1 MSTEQSE
8 NFPDKNFEESIE
20 EIYQQY
26 RHRQL
31 ASQLEDI
38 AETMEETILQR
49 ILAQEFLQTDIE
61 IDDDAKQA
69 VTEARELLE
78 EGDFETL
85 GGRINVLRSEVEDQ
99 KRQVSNDIHKIRI
112 GMQSRV
118 NGMRRL
124 NERVERVSEVRL
136 QAVHELLSDWDWKG
150 QVYRNDE
157 WSFERLKQRAA
168 DYGKDMREYFE
179 ECREEIFGPYVGT
192 PLESIVEGLLS
203 DQQLFLG
210 ELTNKQID
218 LLRDSDLE
226 DYVELSLS

>member
-8 NFPDKNFEESIE
+8 NLPDKNFEESIE

-31 ASQLEDI
+31 ASPIRDI

-49 ILAQEFLQTDIE
+49 ILAEEFLQTDLE

-69 VTEARELLE
+69 VAEARELLE
-78 EGDFETL
+78 EDDFEALVTASM
-85 GGRINVLRSEVEDQ
+85 RSDRRFEDQ
-99 KRQVSNDIHKIRI
+99 KRRVSNEIHEIRI

-136 QAVHELLSDWDWKG
+136 EAVHELLSDWDWKG
-150 QVYRNDE
+150 QVYRDDE

-168 DYGKDMREYFE
+168 DYGEDMREYFE

-192 PLESIVEGLLS
+192 
-203 DQQLFLG
+203 
-210 ELTNKQID
+210 
-218 LLRDSDLE
+218 R
-226 DYVELSLS
+226 

>member
-31 ASQLEDI
+31 ASRLEDI

-49 ILAQEFLQTDIE
+49 ILAEEFLQTDLE

-69 VTEARELLE
+69 VAEARELLE
-78 EGDFETL
+78 EDDFEVL
-85 GGRINVLRSEVEDQ
+85 GDRIDALRSKVEDQ
-99 KRQVSNDIHKIRI
+99 KRRVSNEIHEIRI

-150 QVYRNDE
+150 QVYRDDE

-192 PLESIVEGLLS
+192 PLEPIVEGLLS
-203 DQQLFLG
+203 DKQLFLD
-210 ELTNKQID
+210 ELTDKQID